1 MTPDA
6 PVHELEPYL
15 AERLH
20 PLGSFPTEAARSDF
34 DLNPDG
40 RITGRVLTAAAVLV
54 PLVERESGL
63 TMLLT
68 RRSDSLRRHSGQVA
82 FPGGRADGDET
93 PVQTALRETMEE
105 IGVEGRYIRAIGM
118 ADTYET
124 GTGFA
129 ITPVVAFVRPE
140 FTIAR
145 HEVEVAEVFETPFA
159 FLMDPANH
167 ELRAMRSPDGI
178 ERRFYAMPYEERTIW
193 GATAGIVRAL
203 YDRWFGSGP
212 SDGMR

>member
-1 MTPDA
+1 MTAVTPDA
-6 PVHELEPYL
+6 PVHLLEPYL
-15 AERLH
+15 SERLH
-20 PLGSFPTEAARSDF
+20 PLGPFPGEAARSDF
-34 DLNPDG
+34 DLNPQG
-40 RITGRVLTAAAVLV
+40 RITGRVLTPAAVLV
-54 PLVERESGL
+54 PLVEREHGL
-63 TMLLT
+63 TVLLT

-93 PVQTALRETMEE
+93 PVETALRETFEE
-105 IGVEGRYIRAIGM
+105 VGVEDRHIRAIGM

-140 FTIAR
+140 FTVTR
-145 HEVEVAEVFETPFA
+145 HEAEVAEVFETPFA
-159 FLMDPANH
+159 FLMDPSNH

-203 YDRWFGSGP
+203 YDRWFG
-212 SDGMR
+212 

>member
-1 MTPDA
+1 MSAVTPDA
-6 PVHELEPYL
+6 PVHLLDLYL

-20 PLGSFPTEAARSDF
+20 PLGPYPSEASRSDF
-34 DLNPDG
+34 DLNPQG
-40 RITGRVLTAAAVLV
+40 RIEGRVLTPAAVLV

-68 RRSDSLRRHSGQVA
+68 RRSDSMRRHSGQVA
-82 FPGGRADGDET
+82 FPGGRADPGES
-93 PVQTALRETMEE
+93 PVETALRETWEE
-105 IGVEGRYIRAIGM
+105 IGVHADFIRPLGM
-118 ADTYET
+118 GDTYET
-124 GTGFA
+124 GTGYA
-129 ITPVVAFVRPE
+129 ITPVVALVRPGFE
-140 FTIAR
+140 IVR

-203 YDRWFGSGP
+203 YDRWFGSQ
-212 SDGMR
+212 

>member
-1 MTPDA
+1 MIGVTPDA
-6 PVHELEPYL
+6 PLAELEPHL
-15 AERLH
+15 ARRLH
-20 PLGSFPTEAARSDF
+20 SLGPFPSEASRSDY

-40 RITGRVLTAAAVLV
+40 RVTGRVLTAAAVLV

-68 RRSDSLRRHSGQVA
+68 RRSDSLKRHSGQVA
-82 FPGGRADGDET
+82 FPGGKADPGET
-93 PVQTALRETMEE
+93 PVDTALRETWEE
-105 IGVEGRYIRAIGM
+105 IGLDQNFIRPIGM

-129 ITPVVAFVRPE
+129 ITPVIAFVSPG
-140 FTIAR
+140 FTLAR
-145 HEVEVAEVFETPFA
+145 HEAEVAEIFETPFA

-167 ELRAMRSPDGI
+167 ELRVMKAADGV

-193 GATAGIVRAL
+193 GATAGMVRGL
-203 YDRWFGSGP
+203 YDRWFG
-212 SDGMR
+212 

>member
-1 MTPDA
+1 MSPDA
-6 PVHELEPYL
+6 PVAALEPHL
-15 AERLH
+15 ADRLH
-20 PLGSFPTEAARSDF
+20 PLGPFPSEAARSDF

-40 RITGRVLTAAAVLV
+40 RVVGRTLTPAAVLV

-63 TMLLT
+63 TVLLT

-82 FPGGRADGDET
+82 FPGGRAEAGET
-93 PVQTALRETMEE
+93 PLETALRETFEE
-105 IGVEGRYIRAIGM
+105 IGLERSFIRPVGL

-129 ITPVVAFVRPE
+129 ITPVVAFVTSGFE
-140 FTIAR
+140 LVR
-145 HEVEVAEVFETPFA
+145 HEAEVAEVFETPFA

-167 ELRAMRSPDGI
+167 ELRVMRSADGI

-193 GATAGIVRAL
+193 GATAGIVRGL
-203 YDRWFGSGP
+203 YDRWFA
-212 SDGMR
+212 

>member
-6 PVHELEPYL
+6 PVADLEPYL
-15 AERLH
+15 ARRLL
-20 PLGSFPTEAARSDF
+20 PLGPFPSEASRSDF

-40 RITGRVLTAAAVLV
+40 RVMDRVLTPAAVLV
-54 PLVERESGL
+54 PLVERPTGL
-63 TMLLT
+63 TVLLT

-82 FPGGRADGDET
+82 FPGGKAEPGET
-93 PVQTALRETMEE
+93 PVETALRETFEE
-105 IGVEGRYIRAIGM
+105 IGVDGRFIRPIGT

-129 ITPVVAFVRPE
+129 ITPVVALLSPD
-140 FTIAR
+140 FTIVRQEA
-145 HEVEVAEVFETPFA
+145 EVAEVFETPFA

-167 ELRAMRSPDGI
+167 ELRVMKAPDGI

-193 GATAGIVRAL
+193 GATAGMVRGL
-203 YDRWFGSGP
+203 YDRWFGGAAG
-212 SDGMR
+212 D